1 MRQRLRRRPD
11 DPALLPADLDEA
23 QHAPTLDAQ
32 AAQPST
38 PQPALHASLRA
49 LQATAGNRAVQRLVA
64 PSAQRRG
71 APSAQRHPEG
81 PHELP
86 MEDEDDAY
94 EVPEVRIPPPGSG
107 RAIPVRFRQRLE
119 TAFNVD
125 FSAVRVRE
133 GLVAPQ
139 LGAVAYTR
147 GMDIEFARGHYSPH
161 TGSGRR
167 VLAHELAHV
176 LQQQAGRVPLPRVDD
191 MPSAALDAGVPVNN
205 NAYLESEA
213 SRQGRR
219 ASWGLPARVAGQRL
233 TTHRPFIPVVQS
245 SPVGRLA
252 AAPPRE

>member
-11 DPALLPADLDEA
+11 DPTLLPADLDEA
-23 QHAPTLDAQ
+23 QHTPTLDTP

-38 PQPALHASLRA
+38 PPPTLHASLRA

-64 PSAQRRG
+64 PSAQR
-71 APSAQRHPEG
+71 HPEG

-86 MEDEDDAY
+86 MEDADDAY

-107 RAIPVRFRQRLE
+107 RSIPIRFRQRLE
-119 TAFNVD
+119 SAFNVD
-125 FSAVRVRE
+125 FSGVRVRE

-167 VLAHELAHV
+167 LLAHELAHV
-176 LQQQAGRVPLPRVDD
+176 LQQQAGRVPLPRLDE
-191 MPSAALDAGVPVNN
+191 MPSAAMDAGVPVNN

-213 SRQGRR
+213 SRQARR

-252 AAPPRE
+252 AAQPPRE